1 MKIKYLEHM
10 KKSYPATLNNLKKIR
25 ATIKD
30 FLKIYEVD
38 LKIIKNIQLA
48 VDEAVTNIIKHAYKG
63 ENKNN
68 IIKIELEL
76 KNKKFLIHLYDN
88 GIKVNKNNIKPRSL
102 DSVKPGGLGVH
113 FINEIM
119 DQTKYLSS
127 KEWNNHIVLEKII
140 NSKQKK
146 GA

>member
-76 KNKKFLIHLYDN
+76 KNKTFLIHLYDN
-88 GIKVNKNNIKPRSL
+88 GVRINKKKIKPRNL
-102 DSVKPGGLGVH
+102 KAIKPGGLGSY
-113 FINEIM
+113 FINHIM
-119 DQTKYLSS
+119 DEVKWEAKS
-127 KEWNNHIVLEKII
+127 KDWVNHLILIKKIY
-140 NSKQKK
+140 
-146 GA
+146 

>member
-1 MKIKYLEHM
+1 M
-10 KKSYPATLNNLKKIR
+10 KKSYPATLSNLKKIR

-68 IIKIELEL
+68 IIKIELEF
-76 KNKKFLIHLYDN
+76 KNKIFLIHLYDN
-88 GIKVNKNNIKPRSL
+88 GIKVDKKDIKPRSL
-102 DSVKPGGLGVH
+102 DNIKPGGLGVY
-113 FINEIM
+113 FIDQLM
-119 DQTKYLSS
+119 DETKYLKSN
-127 KEWNNHIVLEKII
+127 KWINHLVLKKNII
-140 NSKQKK
+140 
-146 GA
+146 

>member
-1 MKIKYLEHM
+1 M
-10 KKSYPATLNNLKKIR
+10 KKSYPATLSNLKKIR

-48 VDEAVTNIIKHAYKG
+48 VDEAVTNIIKHAYEG

-68 IIKIELEL
+68 IIKIKLEF

-88 GIKVNKNNIKPRSL
+88 GIKVNKNNIKPRNL
-102 DSVKPGGLGVH
+102 KAIKPNGLGTYFIKTIMDSVK
-113 FINEIM
+113 
-119 DQTKYLSS
+119 
-127 KEWNNHIVLEKII
+127 WNK
-140 NSKQKK
+140 NSKGFTNHLTMSKK
-146 GA
+146 VN

>member
-1 MKIKYLEHM
+1 M
-10 KKSYPATLNNLKKIR
+10 KKSYPATLSNLKKIR

-76 KNKKFLIHLYDN
+76 KNKKFQIHLYDN
-88 GIKVNKNNIKPRSL
+88 GIKVNKKNIKPRSL
-102 DSVKPGGLGVH
+102 DNIKPGGLGIY
-113 FINEIM
+113 FIDQLM
-119 DQTKYLSS
+119 DETKYLKSN
-127 KEWNNHIVLEKII
+127 KWINHLVLKKNII
-140 NSKQKK
+140 
-146 GA
+146 

>member
-1 MKIKYLEHM
+1 M
-10 KKSYPATLNNLKKIR
+10 KKSFPATFSNLKKIR

-30 FLKIYEVD
+30 FLKIYKVD
-38 LKIIKNIQLA
+38 LKIIENIQLA

-76 KNKKFLIHLYDN
+76 KNKKFQIHLYDN
-88 GIKVNKNNIKPRSL
+88 GVKVDKKKIKPRNL
-102 DSVKPGGLGVH
+102 DNVKPGGLGVH

-127 KEWNNHIVLEKII
+127 HEWNNHIVLEKII
-140 NSKQKK
+140 NSNQKK

>member
-1 MKIKYLEHM
+1 M
-10 KKSYPATLNNLKKIR
+10 KKSYPATLSNLKKIR

-68 IIKIELEL
+68 IIKIELEY

-88 GIKVNKNNIKPRSL
+88 GIKVDKKDIKPRSL
-102 DSVKPGGLGVH
+102 DNIKPGGLGIY
-113 FINEIM
+113 FIDQLM
-119 DQTKYLSS
+119 DETKYLKSN
-127 KEWNNHIVLEKII
+127 KWINHLVLKKNII
-140 NSKQKK
+140 
-146 GA
+146 

>member
-1 MKIKYLEHM
+1 M
-10 KKSYPATLNNLKKIR
+10 KKSYPATLSNLKKIR

-68 IIKIELEL
+68 IIKIELEY

-88 GIKVNKNNIKPRSL
+88 GIKVDKKDIKTRSL
-102 DSVKPGGLGVH
+102 DNIKPGGLGIY
-113 FINEIM
+113 FIDQLM
-119 DQTKYLSS
+119 DETKYLKSN
-127 KEWNNHIVLEKII
+127 KWINHLVLKKNII
-140 NSKQKK
+140 
-146 GA
+146 

>member
-1 MKIKYLEHM
+1 M
-10 KKSYPATLNNLKKIR
+10 KKSYPATLSNLKKIR

-68 IIKIELEL
+68 IIKIELEY

-88 GIKVNKNNIKPRSL
+88 GIKVDKKDIKPRSL
-102 DSVKPGGLGVH
+102 DNIKPGGLGVY
-113 FINEIM
+113 FIDHLM
-119 DQTKYLSS
+119 DETKYLKSN
-127 KEWNNHIVLEKII
+127 KWINHLVLKKNII
-140 NSKQKK
+140 
-146 GA
+146 

>member
-1 MKIKYLEHM
+1 M

-30 FLKIYEVD
+30 FLKIYKVD

-48 VDEAVTNIIKHAYKG
+48 VDEAVTNIIKHSYKE
-63 ENKNN
+63 ENENN
-68 IIKIELEL
+68 IIKIELEF

-102 DSVKPGGLGVH
+102 DNIKPGGLGTY
-113 FINEIM
+113 FIDQLM
-119 DQTKYLSS
+119 DETKYLKSN
-127 KEWNNHIVLEKII
+127 KWINHLVLKKNII
-140 NSKQKK
+140 
-146 GA
+146 

>member
-1 MKIKYLEHM
+1 M
-10 KKSYPATLNNLKKIR
+10 KKSYPATLSNLKKIR

-68 IIKIELEL
+68 IIKIELEY

-88 GIKVNKNNIKPRSL
+88 GIKVDKKDIKHRSL
-102 DSVKPGGLGVH
+102 DNIKPGGLGIY
-113 FINEIM
+113 FI
-119 DQTKYLSS
+119 DQLLDETKYLKSN
-127 KEWNNHIVLEKII
+127 KWINHLVLKKNII
-140 NSKQKK
+140 
-146 GA
+146 

>member
-30 FLKIYEVD
+30 FLKIYKVD

-48 VDEAVTNIIKHAYKG
+48 VDEAVTNIIKHSYKE
-63 ENKNN
+63 ENENN
-68 IIKIELEL
+68 IIKIELEF

-102 DSVKPGGLGVH
+102 DNIKPGGLGTY
-113 FINEIM
+113 FIDQLM
-119 DQTKYLSS
+119 DETKYLKSN
-127 KEWNNHIVLEKII
+127 KWINHLVLKKNII
-140 NSKQKK
+140 
-146 GA
+146 

>member
-1 MKIKYLEHM
+1 M
-10 KKSYPATLNNLKKIR
+10 KKSYPATLSNLKKIR

-68 IIKIELEL
+68 IIKIELEF
-76 KNKKFLIHLYDN
+76 KNKIFLIHLYDN
-88 GIKVNKNNIKPRSL
+88 GIKVDKKNIKPRSL
-102 DSVKPGGLGVH
+102 DNIKPGGLGSY

-119 DQTKYLSS
+119 DEVKWKTKS
-127 KEWNNHIVLEKII
+127 KDWVNHLILIKTIY
-140 NSKQKK
+140 
-146 GA
+146 

>member
-1 MKIKYLEHM
+1 M
-10 KKSYPATLNNLKKIR
+10 KKSYPATLSNLKKIR

-30 FLKIYEVD
+30 FLKIYKVD

-68 IIKIELEL
+68 IIKIELEF
-76 KNKKFLIHLYDN
+76 KNKIFLIHLYDN
-88 GIKVNKNNIKPRSL
+88 GIKVDKKNIKPRSL
-102 DSVKPGGLGVH
+102 DNIKPGGLGSY

-119 DQTKYLSS
+119 DEVKWETKS
-127 KEWNNHIVLEKII
+127 KDWVNHLILIKTIY
-140 NSKQKK
+140 
-146 GA
+146 

>member
-1 MKIKYLEHM
+1 M
-10 KKSYPATLNNLKKIR
+10 KKSYPATLSNLKKIR

-68 IIKIELEL
+68 IIKIELEF
-76 KNKKFLIHLYDN
+76 KNKIFLIHLYDN
-88 GIKVNKNNIKPRSL
+88 GIKVDKKNIKPRSL
-102 DSVKPGGLGVH
+102 DNIKPGGLGSY

-119 DQTKYLSS
+119 DEVKWKT
-127 KEWNNHIVLEKII
+127 
-140 NSKQKK
+140 NSKDWVNHLILIKTIY
-146 GA
+146 

>member
-1 MKIKYLEHM
+1 M
-10 KKSYPATLNNLKKIR
+10 KKSYPATLSNLKKIR

-102 DSVKPGGLGVH
+102 DNIKPGGLGTY
-113 FINEIM
+113 FIDQLM
-119 DQTKYLSS
+119 DETKYLKSN
-127 KEWNNHIVLEKII
+127 KWINHLVLKKNII
-140 NSKQKK
+140 
-146 GA
+146 

>member
-1 MKIKYLEHM
+1 M
-10 KKSYPATLNNLKKIR
+10 KKSYPATLSNLKKIR

-68 IIKIELEL
+68 IIKIELEF
-76 KNKKFLIHLYDN
+76 KNKIFLIHLYDN
-88 GIKVNKNNIKPRSL
+88 GIKVDKKNIKPRSL
-102 DSVKPGGLGVH
+102 DNIKPGGLGSY

-119 DQTKYLSS
+119 DEVKWKTDS
-127 KEWNNHIVLEKII
+127 KDWVNHLILIKTIY
-140 NSKQKK
+140 
-146 GA
+146 

>member
-1 MKIKYLEHM
+1 M
-10 KKSYPATLNNLKKIR
+10 KKSYPATLSNLKKIR

-48 VDEAVTNIIKHAYKG
+48 VDEAVTNIIKHAYEG

-68 IIKIELEL
+68 IIKIKLEF

-88 GIKVNKNNIKPRSL
+88 GIKVNKNNIKPRNL
-102 DSVKPGGLGVH
+102 KAIKPGGLGTY
-113 FINEIM
+113 FIKTIM
-119 DQTKYLSS
+119 DSVKWS
-127 KEWNNHIVLEKII
+127 K
-140 NSKQKK
+140 NSKGFTNHLTMSKK
-146 GA
+146 VN

>member
-1 MKIKYLEHM
+1 M
-10 KKSYPATLNNLKKIR
+10 KKSYPATLSNLKKIR

-68 IIKIELEL
+68 IIKIELEF
-76 KNKKFLIHLYDN
+76 KNKIFLIHLYDN
-88 GIKVNKNNIKPRSL
+88 GIKVDKKNIKPRSL
-102 DSVKPGGLGVH
+102 DNIKPGGLGIY
-113 FINEIM
+113 FIDQLM
-119 DQTKYLSS
+119 DETKYLKSN
-127 KEWNNHIVLEKII
+127 KWINHLVLKKNII
-140 NSKQKK
+140 
-146 GA
+146 

>member
-1 MKIKYLEHM
+1 M
-10 KKSYPATLNNLKKIR
+10 KKSYPATLRNLKKIR

-68 IIKIELEL
+68 IIKIELEY

-88 GIKVNKNNIKPRSL
+88 GIKVDKKKIKPRNL
-102 DSVKPGGLGVH
+102 DNVKPGGLGVH

-127 KEWNNHIVLEKII
+127 NEWNNHIVLEKII
-140 NSKQKK
+140 NSNQKK

>member
-1 MKIKYLEHM
+1 M
-10 KKSYPATLNNLKKIR
+10 KKSYPATLSNLKKIR

-63 ENKNN
+63 DNKNN

-76 KNKKFLIHLYDN
+76 KNKKFQIHLYDN
-88 GIKVNKNNIKPRSL
+88 GIKVNKKNIKPRSL
-102 DSVKPGGLGVH
+102 DNIKPGGLGIY
-113 FINEIM
+113 FIDQLM
-119 DQTKYLSS
+119 DETKYLKSN
-127 KEWNNHIVLEKII
+127 KWINHLVLKKNII
-140 NSKQKK
+140 
-146 GA
+146 

>member
-1 MKIKYLEHM
+1 M
-10 KKSYPATLNNLKKIR
+10 KKSYPATLSNLKKIR

-68 IIKIELEL
+68 IIKIELEF

-88 GIKVNKNNIKPRSL
+88 GIKVDKKDIKPRSL
-102 DSVKPGGLGVH
+102 DNIKPGGLGVY
-113 FINEIM
+113 FIDQLM
-119 DQTKYLSS
+119 DETKYLKSN
-127 KEWNNHIVLEKII
+127 KWINHLVLKKNII
-140 NSKQKK
+140 
-146 GA
+146 

>member
-1 MKIKYLEHM
+1 M
-10 KKSYPATLNNLKKIR
+10 KKSYPATLSNLKKIR

-68 IIKIELEL
+68 IIKIELEF
-76 KNKKFLIHLYDN
+76 KNKIFLIHLYDN
-88 GIKVNKNNIKPRSL
+88 GIKVDKKNIKPRSL
-102 DSVKPGGLGVH
+102 DNIKPGGLGSY
-113 FINEIM
+113 FTNEIM
-119 DQTKYLSS
+119 DEVKWKT
-127 KEWNNHIVLEKII
+127 
-140 NSKQKK
+140 NSKDWVNHLILIKTIY
-146 GA
+146 

>member
-1 MKIKYLEHM
+1 M
-10 KKSYPATLNNLKKIR
+10 KKSYPATLSNLKKIR

-68 IIKIELEL
+68 IIKIELEY

-88 GIKVNKNNIKPRSL
+88 GIKVDKKDIKPRSL
-102 DSVKPGGLGVH
+102 DNIKPGGLGVY
-113 FINEIM
+113 FIDQLM
-119 DQTKYLSS
+119 DETKYLKSN
-127 KEWNNHIVLEKII
+127 KWINHLVLKKNII
-140 NSKQKK
+140 
-146 GA
+146 

>member
-1 MKIKYLEHM
+1 M

-102 DSVKPGGLGVH
+102 DNIKPGGLGTY
-113 FINEIM
+113 FIDQLM
-119 DQTKYLSS
+119 DETKYLKSN
-127 KEWNNHIVLEKII
+127 KWINHLVL
-140 NSKQKK
+140 KK
-146 GA
+146 NIF

>member
-1 MKIKYLEHM
+1 M

-48 VDEAVTNIIKHAYKG
+48 VDEAVTNIIKHSYKE
-63 ENKNN
+63 ENENN
-68 IIKIELEL
+68 IIKIELEF

-102 DSVKPGGLGVH
+102 DNIKPGGLGTY
-113 FINEIM
+113 FIDQLM
-119 DQTKYLSS
+119 DETKYLKSN
-127 KEWNNHIVLEKII
+127 KWINHLVLKKNII
-140 NSKQKK
+140 
-146 GA
+146 

>member
-1 MKIKYLEHM
+1 M
-10 KKSYPATLNNLKKIR
+10 KKSYPAILSNLKKIR

-68 IIKIELEL
+68 IIKIELEY

-88 GIKVNKNNIKPRSL
+88 GIKVDKKKIKPRNL
-102 DSVKPGGLGVH
+102 DNVKPGGLGVH

-127 KEWNNHIVLEKII
+127 NEWNNHIVLEKII
-140 NSKQKK
+140 NSNQKK